1 MKEAILK
8 EVGRHLSSKRCS
20 SISTC
25 LGGLLKIDVPVV
37 MMMTIIILTA
47 VIMIKMMLINYED
60 DDHDKDGVD
69 Q

>member
-25 LGGLLKIDVPVV
+25 LGGLLKIHIPVV
-37 MMMTIIILTA
+37 MMIIDNFVLTA
-47 VIMIKMMLINYED
+47 VIRIKMVVN
-60 DDHDKDGVD
+60 DKDKDLGQDGVD
-69 Q
+69 

>member
-25 LGGLLKIDVPVV
+25 LGGLLKIHIPVV
-37 MMMTIIILTA
+37 MMIIDNFVLTA
-47 VIMIKMMLINYED
+47 VIRIKMVVN
-60 DDHDKDGVD
+60 DKDKDLGQDCVD
-69 Q
+69 

>member
-25 LGGLLKIDVPVV
+25 LGGLLKIHVPVV
-37 MMMTIIILTA
+37 MMITDNFKLTA
-47 VIMIKMMLINYED
+47 VIRIKMMVN
-60 DDHDKDGVD
+60 DKYLDKNGVE
-69 Q
+69 

>member
-25 LGGLLKIDVPVV
+25 LGGLLKIHVPVV
-37 MMMTIIILTA
+37 MMITDNFVLTA
-47 VIMIKMMLINYED
+47 VIMIKMVVNDKDKDL
-60 DDHDKDGVD
+60 DKDGVD
-69 Q
+69 